1 MRFSLACFNGRRPQS
16 EKKVPFKVLKPLELS
31 NRVSQKGSDVSG
43 KGCLPELTIL
53 LTCLREK
60 EFDNFDCTKELKLF
74 EQCNKKFA
82 KLSKDIKSLQL
93 QTMPVPNSK
102 VHSSKQ
108 ISYLLNL
115 YPVR

>member
-1 MRFSLACFNGRRPQS
+1 MRFTLPYFNGRRPQS
-16 EKKVPFKVLKPLELS
+16 EKKVPFKVLKPLVLS
-31 NRVSQKGSDVSG
+31 NRVSHKGSDIPG
-43 KGCLPELTIL
+43 KGCLQELTIL

-60 EFDNFDCTKELKLF
+60 EFNNFDCTKELASF

-82 KLSKDIKSLQL
+82 KLSRDMKILRS

-108 ISYLLNL
+108 ISHLLNL
-115 YPVR
+115 FPTQ